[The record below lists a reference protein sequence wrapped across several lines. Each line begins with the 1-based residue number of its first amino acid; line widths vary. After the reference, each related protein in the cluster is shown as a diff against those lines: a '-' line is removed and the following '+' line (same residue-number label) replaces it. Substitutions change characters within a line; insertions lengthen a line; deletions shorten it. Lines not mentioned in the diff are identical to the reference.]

1 MKYILWPLVAIPIT
15 IALLFTGILRLI
27 LVPLW
32 HFRTISIKEAYT
44 LHGEYLF
51 EDFSWKE
58 FARSIFVY
66 E

>member
-1 MKYILWPLVAIPIT
+1 MAILIT
-15 IALLFTGILRLI
+15 IAFLFTGILRLI

-44 LHGEYLF
+44 LHGEYIF

-58 FARSIFVY
+58 LFVY
-66 E
+66 KDEKNEDNS